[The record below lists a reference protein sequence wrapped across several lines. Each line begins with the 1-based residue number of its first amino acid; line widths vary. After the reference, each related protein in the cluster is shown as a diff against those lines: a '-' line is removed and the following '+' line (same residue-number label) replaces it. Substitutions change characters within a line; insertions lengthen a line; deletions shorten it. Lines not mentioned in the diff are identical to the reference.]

1 VSHPDARTR
10 VSAPARNRG
19 QAARQNLIEFKDV
32 CLGYR
37 HHVVL
42 EKLNFSIPEGE
53 FFGIVGAN
61 GSGKTTMLRAMLGIL
76 APISGRIEYEGGAR
90 RMRFGYVPQRAFVD
104 ELFPLNAREIV
115 LMGRYGLLGPGRRP
129 KAHDREIAQQQ
140 LEHVG
145 LGGLGDKRFRDMSG
159 GQKQRTLFARA
170 LAAEARVLLMDEPTD
185 GMDLEGQQ
193 AILDLI
199 NRLRDETRVTIVYV
213 THRLNELANSAQT
226 LLLLHEGHVRVGPVD
241 ELLTAKVLKDMYNID
256 AHVEHVGGKRVI
268 LT

>member
-1 VSHPDARTR
+1 MSNAEVRTR
-10 VSAPARNRG
+10 VKALVQSRTERSK
-19 QAARQNLIEFKDV
+19 LIEFKDV

-37 HHVVL
+37 RRVVL
-42 EKLNFSIPEGE
+42 DNLSFAIPEGE

-76 APISGRIEYEGGAR
+76 APIRGHIEYDGGER

-104 ELFPLNAREIV
+104 ELFPLTALEIV
-115 LMGRYGLLGPGRRP
+115 LMGRYGLLRPGRRP
-129 KAHDREIAQQQ
+129 TTHDREVAQRQ

-145 LGGLGDKRFRDMSG
+145 LGDIARKRFRDMSG

-199 NRLRDETRVTIVYV
+199 RRLRDESGVTIVYV
-213 THRLNELANSAQT
+213 THRLNELANSAQS
-226 LLLLHEGHVRVGPVD
+226 LLLLHEGQVRVGAVD
-241 ELLTAKVLKDMYNID
+241 ELLTAKVLKEMYNIE
-256 AHVEHVGGKRVI
+256 ARVEHVGGKRVI

>member
-1 VSHPDARTR
+1 MSSTETRTR
-10 VSAPARNRG
+10 ALPLRNQNSGARG
-19 QAARQNLIEFKDV
+19 KLIEFKDV

-37 HHVVL
+37 RRIVL
-42 EKLNFSIPEGE
+42 DHLNFAIPEGE

-76 APISGRIEYEGGAR
+76 PPIRGRIEYEGSER

-104 ELFPLNAREIV
+104 ELFPLTAHEIV
-115 LMGRYGLLGPGRRP
+115 LMGRYGLLPPGRRP
-129 KAHDREIAQQQ
+129 TAKDHEVAQQQ

-145 LGGLGDKRFRDMSG
+145 LGDLARKRFRDMSG

-170 LAAEARVLLMDEPTD
+170 LAADARVLLMDEPTD

-199 NRLRDETRVTIVYV
+199 NRLRDETGVTIVYV
-213 THRLNELANSAQT
+213 THRLNELANSAQS
-226 LLLLHEGHVRVGPVD
+226 LLLLHEGQVRVGPVD
-241 ELLTAKVLKDMYNID
+241 ELLTAKVLKEMYNID
-256 AHVEHVGGKRVI
+256 AQVAHVGGKRVI